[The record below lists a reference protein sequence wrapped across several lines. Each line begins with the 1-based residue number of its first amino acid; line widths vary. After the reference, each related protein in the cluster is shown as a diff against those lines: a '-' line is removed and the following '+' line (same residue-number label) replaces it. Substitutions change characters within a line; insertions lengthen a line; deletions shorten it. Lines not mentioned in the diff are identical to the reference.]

1 MLMITVEP
9 TPKNQQIFERLCEI
23 DEAYY
28 FASSPE
34 TQERLIQ
41 EALELCE
48 EIEHL

>member
-1 MLMITVEP
+1 MIEVKQ
-9 TPKNQQIFERLCEI
+9 TPKNQEIYEKLCQI

-41 EALELCE
+41 EALQLCE
-48 EIEHL
+48 EIEQ